1 MSRSKPIKEEL
12 ELDELL
18 ATEQKLLEREREFAR
33 NQERIER
40 ERHERERTMPPLDE
54 LKERERRRRHEE
66 IVSRGE
72 VANIRRV
79 QNRSLLLLLL
89 LAVTTAAL
97 IWWGLQLM
105 QAGG

>member
-1 MSRSKPIKEEL
+1 MSRNKPIKEEL
-12 ELDELL
+12 ELDALL
-18 ATEQKLLEREREFAR
+18 ATEQELLEREREFAR

-54 LKERERRRRHEE
+54 LKERERRRKHEE

-79 QNRSLLLLLL
+79 QNRSLLMLLLL
-89 LAVTTAAL
+89 VAATAAL
-97 IWWGLQLM
+97 ICWGLQLM
-105 QAGG
+105 QS